1 MRCSCRLSGHLAALC
16 LLSASGIS
24 AAAASAPVALVVAS
38 SPTPFTSLLQVILG
52 LAVVLGAIVGL
63 AWLFRRMS
71 GGMLGG
77 SNRLRVVSGVLVG
90 QREKVVIVE
99 LEGEW
104 LVLGVTSH
112 SVNLL
117 TKLDRPPDAAADVV
131 PPSEPFARWLKAA
144 MDKGRQQS
152 EVVNK

>member
-1 MRCSCRLSGHLAALC
+1 MFPVGKAAAAGMAAL
-16 LLSASGIS
+16 LLSA
-24 AAAASAPVALVVAS
+24 AAQAGTVAVAPLVATS
-38 SPTPFTSLLQVILG
+38 SPTPFSSLLQVILG
-52 LAVVLGAIVGL
+52 LAVVLGAIIGL

-99 LEGEW
+99 LEGQW

-117 TKLDRPPDAAADVV
+117 TKMDRPPDAGTEVV
-131 PPSEPFARWLKAA
+131 QPGEPFARWLKAA
-144 MDKGRQQS
+144 MEKGRQKS
-152 EVVNK
+152 EVVNR

>member
-1 MRCSCRLSGHLAALC
+1 MRATGKACGLLLLTCSSGAFAGMTASQPLLA
-16 LLSASGIS
+16 
-24 AAAASAPVALVVAS
+24 AS
-38 SPTPFTSLLQVILG
+38 SPTPFSSLLQVILG
-52 LAVVLGAIVGL
+52 LAVLAAIVGL

-77 SNRLRVVSGVLVG
+77 SSRLRVISGVLVG

-117 TKLDRPPDAAADVV
+117 TKMDRPPDAGAEVV
-131 PPSEPFARWLKAA
+131 QPGEPFARWLKAA
-144 MDKGRQQS
+144 MEKGRQKS
-152 EVVNK
+152 EVINK

>member
-1 MRCSCRLSGHLAALC
+1 M
-16 LLSASGIS
+16 
-24 AAAASAPVALVVAS
+24 
-38 SPTPFTSLLQVILG
+38 
-52 LAVVLGAIVGL
+52 
-63 AWLFRRMS
+63 
-71 GGMLGG
+71 
-77 SNRLRVVSGVLVG
+77 VSGVLVG

-131 PPSEPFARWLKAA
+131 PPGEPFARWLKAA

>member
-1 MRCSCRLSGHLAALC
+1 MRATISPAVVMLAAC
-16 LLSASGIS
+16 SAIARAGTL
-24 AAAASAPVALVVAS
+24 ASQPLVAAS
-38 SPTPFTSLLQVILG
+38 SPTPVSSLLQVILG
-52 LAVVLGAIVGL
+52 LAVVLAAIVGL

-117 TKLDRPPDAAADVV
+117 TKMDRPPDAGTEVV
-131 PPSEPFARWLKAA
+131 QPGEPFARWLKAA
-144 MDKGRQQS
+144 MEKGRQKS
-152 EVVNK
+152 EAVNR

>member
-1 MRCSCRLSGHLAALC
+1 MSALLAMLLSTSAWAATAMSAPAAL
-16 LLSASGIS
+16 A
-24 AAAASAPVALVVAS
+24 VAG
-38 SPTPFTSLLQVILG
+38 SPTPFSSLLQVILG

-117 TKLDRPPDAAADVV
+117 TKMDRPPDAGSEIVQ
-131 PPSEPFARWLKAA
+131 PGEPFARWLKAA
-144 MDKGRQQS
+144 MDKGRQKS

>member
-1 MRCSCRLSGHLAALC
+1 MRLSCRLSGRLAAFC
-16 LLSASGIS
+16 LLSASGIT
-24 AAAASAPVALVVAS
+24 AAAASAPAVLVAAS
-38 SPTPFTSLLQVILG
+38 SPTPFSSLLQVILG

-117 TKLDRPPDAAADVV
+117 TKMDRPPDAGAEVV
-131 PPSEPFARWLKAA
+131 PPGEPFARWLKAA

-152 EVVNK
+152 EAVNK

>member
-1 MRCSCRLSGHLAALC
+1 MRKLAKAGGFSALAWSCTSLAGMT
-16 LLSASGIS
+16 ASQPLV
-24 AAAASAPVALVVAS
+24 AAST
-38 SPTPFTSLLQVILG
+38 PTPFTSLLQVILG
-52 LAVVLGAIVGL
+52 LAVVLAAIVGL

-77 SNRLRVVSGVLVG
+77 SSRLRVVSGVLVG

-117 TKLDRPPDAAADVV
+117 SKMDKPADAGTEVV
-131 PPSEPFARWLKAA
+131 QPGEPFARWLKAA
-144 MDKGRQQS
+144 MDKGRQKS
-152 EVVNK
+152 EVVNR